1 MLVQVKEKYERG
13 KCMLMRL
20 HRSEQGAEGIEKLL
34 IIGAI
39 VLPLLIVLVTFRK
52 EISNWVREKW
62 DNVQSES
69 ESSDF

>member
-1 MLVQVKEKYERG
+1 MLTTLKKRCESG
-13 KCMLMRL
+13 KNALLRL

-39 VLPLLIVLVTFRK
+39 VLPLLIVLVIFRK
-52 EISNWVREKW
+52 EISTWVREKW

-69 ESSDF
+69 EASDF